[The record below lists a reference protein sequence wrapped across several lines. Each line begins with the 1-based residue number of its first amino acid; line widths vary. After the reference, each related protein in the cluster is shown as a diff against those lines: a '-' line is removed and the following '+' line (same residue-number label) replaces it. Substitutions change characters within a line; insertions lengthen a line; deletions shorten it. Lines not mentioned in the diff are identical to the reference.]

1 VFSVRCGGTFE
12 HKTAFAAARSA
23 VYKMNQEHTSRF
35 LERKLGKELPSSDF
49 LLLLRWKTCS
59 YRKNWLPFGLCQ
71 IERK

>member
-49 LLLLRWKTCS
+49 FDVPQRFCRGGACS
-59 YRKNWLPFGLCQ
+59 SRQNQ
-71 IERK
+71 